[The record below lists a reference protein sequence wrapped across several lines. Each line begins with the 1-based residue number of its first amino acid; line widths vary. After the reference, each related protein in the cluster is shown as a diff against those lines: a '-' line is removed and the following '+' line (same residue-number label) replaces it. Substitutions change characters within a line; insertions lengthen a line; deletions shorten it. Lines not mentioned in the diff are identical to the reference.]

1 MNQRSYYSNSL
12 KNFIDDDNGIILS
25 KLVNNHQFDVSIRQR
40 NSWIEQIEIL
50 KNELNDLDSGQ
61 ILFEYSIP
69 RMGKRV
75 DIIFIYL
82 GFVFVIEFKVNATE
96 YINTD
101 VNQCLSYTLDL
112 KDFQEQSHD
121 LPLVPILV
129 ATDAPD
135 FDNNL
140 EQFEDK
146 IFKPI
151 KCNSNNFKKIIQTIC
166 ENFEGNEINPEI
178 WEKSIFKPTPT
189 IIEASQVM
197 YREHSVEDISRSDSG
212 VDNLKKT
219 GKIIN
224 DIIER
229 SKKNNEKSIC
239 FITGVPGA
247 GKTLAG
253 LNLANERRKIDV
265 GENAV
270 FLSGNGPLVQVLQ
283 EALIDDTVE
292 QAKKEGLKVY
302 RTDARGKVIAF
313 IQNIHNFRDA
323 ERINDGPPDEK
334 VAIFDEAQ
342 RAWDKQKLEKHMSEK
357 NHIENFGMSEPE
369 FLISIMDKH
378 KDWAVIVCL
387 IGGGQEIYEGEA
399 GLVEWFDALKNNYSD
414 WKVYVS
420 DIIKSEEYTENQN
433 LEKIL
438 EGVDYQTYSDLH
450 LKTSLRSFKSENVSD
465 LIQFILDGKIDAAKE
480 TFLQLN
486 EFPIMITRD
495 YAKAKQWLRQ
505 RARGNEKY
513 GIVAS
518 SKAKRLRPF
527 GIVLRSGFKSDVD
540 PPKWFLRFTDDVRS
554 SSSMEIVASEFD
566 VQGLELDYVC
576 VAWDANFRYDDN
588 LWSYHNFSGN
598 TWKKMKNEQDIKYLK
613 NAYRVLLTRARKGM
627 IIFIPE
633 GDIRDK
639 SRKSEYY
646 DGVYNYFIEIGMK
659 EV

>member
-438 EGVDYQTYSDLH
+438 EGVDYQTNSEIH
-450 LKTSLRSFKSENVSD
+450 LKT
-465 LIQFILDGKIDAAKE
+465 
-480 TFLQLN
+480 
-486 EFPIMITRD
+486 
-495 YAKAKQWLRQ
+495 Y
-505 RARGNEKY
+505 
-513 GIVAS
+513 
-518 SKAKRLRPF
+518 
-527 GIVLRSGFKSDVD
+527 
-540 PPKWFLRFTDDVRS
+540 
-554 SSSMEIVASEFD
+554 
-566 VQGLELDYVC
+566 
-576 VAWDANFRYDDN
+576 
-588 LWSYHNFSGN
+588 
-598 TWKKMKNEQDIKYLK
+598 
-613 NAYRVLLTRARKGM
+613 
-627 IIFIPE
+627 
-633 GDIRDK
+633 
-639 SRKSEYY
+639 
-646 DGVYNYFIEIGMK
+646 
-659 EV
+659 

>member
-1 MNQRSYYSNSL
+1 MNHRSYYSNSL
-12 KNFIDDDNGIILS
+12 KNFINDDNGIILS
-25 KLVNNHQFDVSIRQR
+25 ELVNSHQFDVSIKQR

-50 KNELNDLDSGQ
+50 KNELKDLNSGQ

-75 DIIFIYL
+75 DVIFIYS
-82 GFVFVIEFKVNATE
+82 GFVFVIEFKVGPTE
-96 YINTD
+96 YLSTD
-101 VNQCLSYTLDL
+101 MNQCLSYTLDL
-112 KDFQEQSHD
+112 KDFQEQSHN
-121 LPLVPILV
+121 LSLVPILI
-129 ATDAPD
+129 TTNAPD
-135 FDNNL
+135 FDNDL

-151 KCNSNNFKKIIQTIC
+151 KANSSNFKKIIQTIC
-166 ENFEGNEINPEI
+166 ENFEGTEINPEI

-197 YREHSVEDISRSDSG
+197 FRDHNVEEISRSDSG

-253 LNLANERRKIDV
+253 LKLANERRKIDV

-283 EALIDDTVE
+283 EALIEDTVE
-292 QAKKEGLKVY
+292 QAKKEGVKV
-302 RTDARGKVIAF
+302 TKTKARENVIAF
-313 IQNIHNFRDA
+313 IQNIHNFRDT
-323 ERINDGPPDEK
+323 ERINDRPPDEK

-357 NHIENFGMSEPE
+357 KDIENFGMSEPE

-378 KDWAVIVCL
+378 KDWSVIVCL

-399 GLVEWFDALKNNYSD
+399 GLMEWFYALKNFPD

-420 DIIKSEEYTENQN
+420 DMIKSEEYTENQS
-433 LEKIL
+433 LEQIL
-438 EGVDYQTYSDLH
+438 EGVDYQTHSDLH
-450 LKTSLRSFKSENVSD
+450 LKTSLRSFKSENVSN
-465 LIQFILDGKIDAAKE
+465 LIQFILDGKIDDAKE
-480 TFLQLN
+480 TFLKLN
-486 EFPIMITRD
+486 EFPILITRD
-495 YAKAKQWLRQ
+495 YTKAKQWLRKK
-505 RARGNEKY
+505 ARGNEKY

-566 VQGLELDYVC
+566 IQGLELDYVC
-576 VAWDANFRYDDN
+576 VAWDANFRYEN
-588 LWSYHNFSGN
+588 NAWSYHNFSGN
-598 TWKKMKNEQDIKYLK
+598 SWKKMNNEQDIKYLK

-627 IIFIPE
+627 IIFIPN
-633 GDIRDK
+633 GDEDDK

-646 DGVYNYFIEIGMK
+646 DGIFNYLKKIGMN
-659 EV
+659 EL